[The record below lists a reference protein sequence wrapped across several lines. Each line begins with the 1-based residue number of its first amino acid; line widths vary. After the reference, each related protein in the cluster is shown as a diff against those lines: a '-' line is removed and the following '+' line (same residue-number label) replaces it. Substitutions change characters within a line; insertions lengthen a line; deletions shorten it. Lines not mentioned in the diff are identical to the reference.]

1 MNKKLIPLLIASTAL
16 IAGCKNDQS
25 PSAPVVDKKDAIAEV
40 NGVYISKASLESLKT
55 ELAPR
60 LRGQTL
66 PDEQLIDELVNRE
79 LLVQDAM
86 KKNLENSPEI
96 VARLDNMKRTLL
108 AQADLQEYLKANPV
122 TEEELKAEYDKK
134 MGGDNAVEYKAR
146 HILVKK
152 QDEAKKV
159 IEKLNKGANFEELA
173 KTDSTGPSA
182 SKGGDLG
189 WFTSDRMVAPFSE
202 AVIALEN
209 GKYTTEPVET
219 QFGWHVILRED
230 SRSKTP
236 PPFEAVKAQFRPM
249 MEREK
254 VQSYL
259 EQLRKEANVK
269 ILTAEAEEVVV
280 EKVEVVAEPAAEQ
293 KAPAAE
299 EKPAAEAK
307 PATAEES
314 KPQETEKKQ

>member
-1 MNKKLIPLLIASTAL
+1 MNKKIIPLLIASTVL

-25 PSAPVVDKKDAIAEV
+25 STAPVVDKKDAIAEV
-40 NGVYISKASLESLKT
+40 NGVFISKASLENLKA
-55 ELAPR
+55 EIAPR
-60 LRGQTL
+60 LRGQTI

-86 KKNLENSPEI
+86 KKNLENTPDI
-96 VARLDNMKRTLL
+96 VSRLDNMKRTLL

-134 MGGDNAVEYKAR
+134 MGGDNATEYKAR
-146 HILVKK
+146 HILVKT
-152 QDEAKKV
+152 QDEGKKI
-159 IEKLNKGANFEELA
+159 IEQLNKGANFEELA
-173 KTDSTGPSA
+173 KKDSTGPSA

-189 WFTSDRMVAPFSE
+189 WFTADRMVAPFSE

-236 PPFEAVKAQFRPM
+236 PPFEAVKEQFRPM

-254 VQSYL
+254 VQAYL
-259 EQLRKEANVK
+259 EQLRKQANVK
-269 ILTAEAEEVVV
+269 IMTAEAEVVV
-280 EKVEVVAEPAAEQ
+280 EEVEVVAEPAAEQ

-299 EKPAAEAK
+299 EKPAA
-307 PATAEES
+307 AEES
-314 KPQETEKKQ
+314 KPEETEKKQ